1 MISIFLGFLKHEKDL
16 IFIKIYL
23 ENTLRFE
30 CMHENKILFFI
41 FLKN

>member
-16 IFIKIYL
+16 IFIKICL

-30 CMHENKILFFI
+30 RMKQDIIFF
-41 FLKN
+41 